1 MSKFN
6 PKSCCTTFCLRS
18 FRGSTIWPIWRR
30 YLNAGNGIAV
40 PGGNVVG
47 EQTTGEQYEPIR
59 KQQCQGKSQASLFA
73 GGSTDGASPRRYGR
87 GGQRSLVDPDS
98 PAVERRAER
107 IATYAEGALS
117 RRRKPRVSC
126 CIRCEQWGRYRFA
139 GRSVSRS
146 PACNYTASKIGS
158 TAVCLDIGQ
167 VRGVLA

>member
-6 PKSCCTTFCLRS
+6 PKSCCTTFCPRS
-18 FRGSTIWPIWRR
+18 FKGSTIWPRWRR
-30 YLNAGNGIAV
+30 YLDAGNGIAM

-47 EQTTGEQYEPIR
+47 EQTMGAEYEPIR

-73 GGSTDGASPRRYGR
+73 GGSTNGASPRRYGR
-87 GGQRSLVDPDS
+87 GGQRPLVDLDS

-117 RRRKPRVSC
+117 RRRMPRISC
-126 CIRCEQWGRYRFA
+126 CIRWGQWGRCRFA
-139 GRSVSRS
+139 GRSVSRR

-158 TAVCLDIGQ
+158 TAVRLDIGQ